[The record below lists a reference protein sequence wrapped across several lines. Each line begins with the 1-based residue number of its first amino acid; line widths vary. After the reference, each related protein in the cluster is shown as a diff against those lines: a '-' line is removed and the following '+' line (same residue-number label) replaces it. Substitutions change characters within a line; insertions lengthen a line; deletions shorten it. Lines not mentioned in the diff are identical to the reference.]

1 MVDYVFHFLHEAM
14 HMEIIITVGLLIIC
28 TSWINID
35 KNKAIYGW
43 LR

>member
-14 HMEIIITVGLLIIC
+14 HVEIVITVGVLIIR
-28 TSWINID
+28 TSKINID